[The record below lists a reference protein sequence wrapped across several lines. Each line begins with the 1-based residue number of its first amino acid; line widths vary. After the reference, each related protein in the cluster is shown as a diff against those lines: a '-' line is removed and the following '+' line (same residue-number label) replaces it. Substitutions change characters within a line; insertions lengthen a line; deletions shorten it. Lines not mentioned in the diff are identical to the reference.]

1 MCGPVGALTEWC
13 PSKLCKSGRL
23 TVGSKGS
30 ADGVGESTL
39 VSGMGNSVYRVC
51 AEELGK
57 AASTDQVERG
67 VWLAR
72 VKLGGGCGAAAT
84 RSGGLAEAPQ
94 DDPRCVDRALL
105 SGQSIGIHT

>member
-1 MCGPVGALTEWC
+1 MCSPVRALTEWF
-13 PSKLCKSGRL
+13 PSKHCKAGRL

-57 AASTDQVERG
+57 AASTDQAERG
-67 VWLAR
+67 V
-72 VKLGGGCGAAAT
+72 
-84 RSGGLAEAPQ
+84 
-94 DDPRCVDRALL
+94 
-105 SGQSIGIHT
+105 